1 MSQPSRVKLFFYRIY
16 QFLIMAPILLVATIL
31 TALLTIIFSML
42 GMGRWAGN
50 FFPHWWAR
58 LFCVLTLVRVTV
70 TGRENIDPHTSYV
83 FVANH
88 QGAYD
93 IFSIYGYL
101 NHQFRWMM
109 KKALGK
115 IPLVGYSCKVSGH
128 IMVDNS
134 TPSSTRETL
143 ERAEKQ
149 LQGGMSLVVFPEGA
163 RTFNGKMRPFKRG
176 AYFLAVE
183 FGLPVVPITING
195 AYDVMPRF
203 KKLPLWG
210 HITLTI
216 HKPIEAKGGVH
227 DLPTLMEESFKAI
240 HDSLDPKYC

>member
-1 MSQPSRVKLFFYRIY
+1 
-16 QFLIMAPILLVATIL
+16 MAPILLVATIL
-31 TALLTIIFSML
+31 TASITIILSMV
-42 GMGRWAGN
+42 GMGRWAGY

-58 LFCVLTLVRVTV
+58 LFCALTFVRVTV
-70 TGRENIDPHTSYV
+70 VGRENIDSGTSYV

-109 KKALGK
+109 KKALEK

-134 TPSSTRETL
+134 TPASTRETL
-143 ERAEKQ
+143 EKAEKQ

-163 RTFNGKMRPFKRG
+163 RTWDGKMRPFKRG
-176 AYFLAVE
+176 AYRLAVE

-195 AYDVMPRF
+195 AFDVMPRF
-203 KKLPLWG
+203 KKIPIYG

-216 HKPIEAKGGVH
+216 HKPIEAVDGIH
-227 DLPTLMEESFKAI
+227 DLPLLMNESFEAI
-240 HDSLDPKYC
+240 LSSLDSKYA

>member
-1 MSQPSRVKLFFYRIY
+1 MKLFLYRIY
-16 QFLIMAPILLVATIL
+16 QIFIMVPILLVATIL
-31 TALLTIIFSML
+31 TASITIILSMI
-42 GMGRWAGN
+42 GMGRWAGY

-70 TGRENIDPHTSYV
+70 VGRENIDANTSYV

-93 IFSIYGYL
+93 IFSVYGYL

-109 KKALGK
+109 KKALEK

-134 TPSSTRETL
+134 TPASTRETL
-143 ERAEKQ
+143 EKAEKQ

-163 RTFNGKMRPFKRG
+163 RTWDGKMRQFKRG
-176 AYFLAVE
+176 AYRLAVE

-195 AYDVMPRF
+195 AFDVMPRF
-203 KKLPLWG
+203 KKIPLYG

-216 HKPIEAKGGVH
+216 HKPIEAVDGVH
-227 DLPTLMEESFKAI
+227 DLSALIAESFEAI
-240 HDSLDPKYC
+240 HSSLDPKYA

>member
-1 MSQPSRVKLFFYRIY
+1 MKLFLYRIY
-16 QFLIMAPILLVATIL
+16 QIFIMAPILLVATIL
-31 TALLTIIFSML
+31 TALITIIFSMI
-42 GMGRWAGN
+42 GMGRWAGY

-70 TGRENIDPHTSYV
+70 VGRENIDANTSYV

-109 KKALGK
+109 KKALEK

-134 TPSSTRETL
+134 TPASTRETL
-143 ERAEKQ
+143 EKAEKQ

-163 RTFNGKMRPFKRG
+163 RTWDGKMRQFKRG
-176 AYFLAVE
+176 AYRLAVE

-195 AYDVMPRF
+195 AFDVMPRF
-203 KKLPLWG
+203 KKIPLYG

-216 HKPIEAKGGVH
+216 HKPIEAVDGVH
-227 DLPTLMEESFKAI
+227 DLSALMTESFEAI
-240 HDSLDPKYC
+240 HSSLDSKYA

>member
-1 MSQPSRVKLFFYRIY
+1 
-16 QFLIMAPILLVATIL
+16 MAPILLVATIL
-31 TALLTIIFSML
+31 TAEITIVLSSVGL
-42 GMGRWAGN
+42 GRWAGY

-58 LFCVLTLVRVTV
+58 LFCLLTLVKVTV
-70 TGRENIDPHTSYV
+70 KGRENVDSHTSYV

-109 KKALGK
+109 KKSLEK

-134 TPSSTRETL
+134 SPSATRLTMEKA
-143 ERAEKQ
+143 ERQ

-163 RTFNGKMRPFKRG
+163 RTWDGKMRPFKRG
-176 AYFLAVE
+176 AYMLAVE
-183 FGLPVVPITING
+183 FGLPVVPITIDG
-195 AYDVMPRF
+195 AFDVMPRF
-203 KKLPLWG
+203 KRVPRWG

-216 HKPIEAKGGVH
+216 HKPIVAVDGKH
-227 DLPTLMEESFKAI
+227 DLQALMKDSFDAI
-240 HDSLDPKYC
+240 HSSLPADRQ

>member
-1 MSQPSRVKLFFYRIY
+1 MKLFLYRIY
-16 QFLIMAPILLVATIL
+16 QIFIMAPILLVATIL
-31 TALLTIIFSML
+31 TALITIIFSMI
-42 GMGRWAGN
+42 GMGRWAGY

-70 TGRENIDPHTSYV
+70 VGRENIDANTSYV

-109 KKALGK
+109 KKALEK

-134 TPSSTRETL
+134 TPASTRETL
-143 ERAEKQ
+143 EKAEKQ

-163 RTFNGKMRPFKRG
+163 RTWDGKMRQFKRG
-176 AYFLAVE
+176 AYRLAVE

-195 AYDVMPRF
+195 AFDVMPRF
-203 KKLPLWG
+203 KKLPLYG

-216 HKPIEAKGGVH
+216 HKPIEAVDGVH
-227 DLPTLMEESFKAI
+227 DLSALMTESFEAI
-240 HDSLDPKYC
+240 HSSLDSKYA

>member
-1 MSQPSRVKLFFYRIY
+1 MKLFLYRIY
-16 QFLIMAPILLVATIL
+16 QIFIMAPILLVATIL
-31 TALLTIIFSML
+31 TASITIILSMI
-42 GMGRWAGN
+42 GMGRWAGY
-50 FFPHWWAR
+50 FFPHLWAR

-70 TGRENIDPHTSYV
+70 VGRENIDANTSYV

-93 IFSIYGYL
+93 IFSVYGYL

-109 KKALGK
+109 KKALEK

-134 TPSSTRETL
+134 TPASTRETL
-143 ERAEKQ
+143 EKAEKQ

-163 RTFNGKMRPFKRG
+163 RTWDGKMRQFKRG
-176 AYFLAVE
+176 AYRLAVE

-195 AYDVMPRF
+195 AFDVMPRF
-203 KKLPLWG
+203 KKIPLYG

-216 HKPIEAKGGVH
+216 HKPIEAVDGVH
-227 DLPTLMEESFKAI
+227 DLSALMTESFEAI
-240 HDSLDPKYC
+240 HSSLDPKYA

>member
-1 MSQPSRVKLFFYRIY
+1 MKLFLYRIY
-16 QFLIMAPILLVATIL
+16 QIFIMAPILLVATIL
-31 TALLTIIFSML
+31 TASITIILSMI
-42 GMGRWAGN
+42 GMGRWAGY

-70 TGRENIDPHTSYV
+70 VGRENIDANTSYV

-93 IFSIYGYL
+93 IFSVYGYL

-109 KKALGK
+109 KKALEK

-134 TPSSTRETL
+134 TPASTRETL
-143 ERAEKQ
+143 EKAEKQ

-163 RTFNGKMRPFKRG
+163 RTWDGKMRQFKRG
-176 AYFLAVE
+176 AYRLAVE

-195 AYDVMPRF
+195 AFDVMPRF
-203 KKLPLWG
+203 KKIPLY
-210 HITLTI
+210 
-216 HKPIEAKGGVH
+216 P
-227 DLPTLMEESFKAI
+227 
-240 HDSLDPKYC
+240 

>member
-1 MSQPSRVKLFFYRIY
+1 MKLFLYRIY
-16 QFLIMAPILLVATIL
+16 QIFIMAPILLVATIL
-31 TALLTIIFSML
+31 TASITIILSMI
-42 GMGRWAGN
+42 GMGRWAGY

-70 TGRENIDPHTSYV
+70 VGRENIDANTSYV

-93 IFSIYGYL
+93 IFSVYGYL

-109 KKALGK
+109 KKALEK

-134 TPSSTRETL
+134 TPASTRETL
-143 ERAEKQ
+143 EKAEKQ

-163 RTFNGKMRPFKRG
+163 RTWDGKMRQFKRG
-176 AYFLAVE
+176 AYRLAVE

-195 AYDVMPRF
+195 AFDVMPRF
-203 KKLPLWG
+203 KKIPLYG

-216 HKPIEAKGGVH
+216 HKPIEAVDGVH
-227 DLPTLMEESFKAI
+227 DLSALIAESFEAI
-240 HDSLDPKYC
+240 HSSLDPKYA